1 MGQQVVE
8 ALDALRQLGTP
19 DEMRALAG
27 QGSVPRPL
35 PRVNAHIH
43 LPPELFRF

>member
-19 DEMRALAG
+19 DEMRALTR
-27 QGSVPRPL
+27 QGSAPRPL

-43 LPPELFRF
+43 LPPNFLRF